1 MPKWQQTD
9 NNQMA
14 PQGAFI
20 ILYFIRLFRILH
32 KYLRMS
38 GPRKESSN
46 ETPKA
51 VVLNESD
58 EQRILRILNQ
68 TDEEKFLSFSKMLRR
83 QIMLKQ
89 AKITHK

>member
-1 MPKWQQTD
+1 
-9 NNQMA
+9 MA
-14 PQGAFI
+14 PQGAFV
-20 ILYFIRLFRILH
+20 ILYGYFVSCI

-38 GPRKESSN
+38 GPGKESSN